1 MAASKTERNRSL
13 RADAEQ
19 NRERIVEAART
30 LFAERGIDVTREE
43 IARHAG
49 VGMATLH
56 RRYPTRADLLAGVFE
71 EKMLLFAK
79 GAETAL
85 RDPDPWH
92 GLCRY
97 VTSLC
102 AMQTADRGFS
112 EVLTMTFPSAARF
125 EAARNQAY
133 ADFSELV
140 ARAKA
145 AGVLREDF
153 VPEDLVILVMA
164 SAGVVAATQKA
175 APRSA
180 PRLVAYL
187 LQAFAAPGGG
197 PLPPPPSARQI
208 YRAVTRLNEG
218 TN

>member
-1 MAASKTERNRSL
+1 
-13 RADAEQ
+13 
-19 NRERIVEAART
+19 